1 MASATLTGRQHKKC
15 GSYKSSYLCDTTLGD
30 SRMTKKLKPVHPGEI
45 LREEFMV
52 PLGLSMNRVAMD
64 LRVPVTRIADIAN
77 EKRAI
82 TADTALR
89 FARYFN
95 NSPTFWMNLQTRYD
109 LEVAEDEI
117 ADKVKRDVRPLEAV
131 PAR

>member
-1 MASATLTGRQHKKC
+1 
-15 GSYKSSYLCDTTLGD
+15 
-30 SRMTKKLKPVHPGEI
+30 MTKKIKPVHPGEI
-45 LREEFMV
+45 LRGEFIG
-52 PLGLSMNRVAMD
+52 PLGLSMNRVAID
-64 LRVPVTRIADIAN
+64 LRVSVTRIADMVN

-117 ADKVKRDVRPLEAV
+117 ADKVERDVRPLEAV

>member
-1 MASATLTGRQHKKC
+1 MAKR
-15 GSYKSSYLCDTTLGD
+15 
-30 SRMTKKLKPVHPGEI
+30 LKPVHPGEI

-52 PLGLSMNRVAMD
+52 PLHLSMNKMAMY
-64 LRVPVTRIADIAN
+64 LRVPVPRIDDIVT
-77 EKRAI
+77 EHRRI

-89 FARYFN
+89 FARYFK
-95 NSPTFWMNLQTRYD
+95 NSPTFWMNLQTRFD

-117 ADKVKRDVRPLEAV
+117 ADKVERDVRPLEAV